1 MKPILIGNKAKPT
14 YLIEFQ
20 PKTLTIYKPDRYS
33 KNEDFYERYTLGQV
47 VLTTPYD
54 NILFAK
60 APVAYRRVM
69 DAPDLLYATE
79 LIIVV
84 KKKQIRVSTSIQ
96 IVPFLHTR
104 KKRHTK

>member
-1 MKPILIGNKAKPT
+1 M
-14 YLIEFQ
+14 
-20 PKTLTIYKPDRYS
+20 
-33 KNEDFYERYTLGQV
+33 LGQV

-54 NILFAK
+54 KILFVK

-84 KKKQIRVSTSIQ
+84 KKKQIRVSTTIK